1 MIFYIIAEAV
11 EAPPARNSI
20 LKMIRSVL
28 LLLLLLFVQ
37 QGRGVVERRFF
48 PLMIVQDGGVLTGLG
63 MVRSEV
69 FRSPAPCKNGRL
81 TYNDTVSPNS
91 YSYSFPV
98 QGKMGRTELAKFCPG
113 RLFPCMTGLSAVCP
127 DIMS

>member
-1 MIFYIIAEAV
+1 MNSFFPSVLTAIIYFIENMIFYILA

-63 MVRSEV
+63 MVRSVV
-69 FRSPAPCKNGRL
+69 FSSPAPCKNGRV
-81 TYNDTVSPNS
+81 T
-91 YSYSFPV
+91 
-98 QGKMGRTELAKFCPG
+98 
-113 RLFPCMTGLSAVCP
+113 
-127 DIMS
+127 